1 MQYATVDREALAV
14 MLTCRQFHHYLRGTK
29 FTIIT
34 DHQPLVSIFKRKT
47 KSPRMNRWLLEMRE
61 YNYNI
66 QYVKRKYN
74 YVADYLSRPVLLIP
88 PPLANT
94 ILGKN
99 KEELRNLQLEEG

>member
-1 MQYATVDREALAV
+1 
-14 MLTCRQFHHYLRGTK
+14 
-29 FTIIT
+29 
-34 DHQPLVSIFKRKT
+34 
-47 KSPRMNRWLLEMRE
+47 MNRWLLEVRE

-99 KEELRNLQLEEG
+99 KEELRNLQLEEGKWAQMIEYPEGGNVPRRTFPRGTLHHFVVWESSLLHNDK